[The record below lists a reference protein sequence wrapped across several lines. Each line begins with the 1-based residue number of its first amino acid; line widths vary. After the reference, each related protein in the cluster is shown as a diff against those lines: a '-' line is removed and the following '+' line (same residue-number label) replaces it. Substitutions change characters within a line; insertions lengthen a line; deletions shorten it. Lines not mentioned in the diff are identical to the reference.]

1 MEPDEVAELV
11 AAAAGHELDADGL
24 ALAGG
29 LATETGGNP
38 FFVGEILRNLI
49 ESGAI
54 TFDETA
60 RRWSV
65 DRRRDEQPARERPRG
80 RSSTG
85 STGSASTAG
94 RR

>member
-1 MEPDEVAELV
+1 M

-65 DRRRDEQPARERPRG
+65 DLVGDEQPAGERPRG
-80 RSSTG
+80 RRAPDRPARRARPG
-85 STGSASTAG
+85 GADAS

>member
-1 MEPDEVAELV
+1 MERIRLGGLGPDEVAELV

-65 DRRRDEQPARERPRG
+65 DR
-80 RSSTG
+80 
-85 STGSASTAG
+85 G